1 MSNATDWAKLPESLR
16 EMGLELDDL
25 SFDIYDFIKVLQEAS
40 GAILQLT
47 TEQVVQISD
56 SLTEVLS

>member
-1 MSNATDWAKLPESLR
+1 MSNATDWAKLPEALR

-25 SFDIYDFIKVLQEAS
+25 SFDVYDFIKVLQEAS

-56 SLTEVLS
+56 SLTDVLS